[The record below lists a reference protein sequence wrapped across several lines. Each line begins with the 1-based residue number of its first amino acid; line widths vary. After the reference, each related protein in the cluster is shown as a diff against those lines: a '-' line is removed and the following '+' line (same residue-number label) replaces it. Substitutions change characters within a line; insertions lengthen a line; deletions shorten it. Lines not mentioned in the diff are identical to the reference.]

1 MEYGIL
7 LLNGEVIGEMHREE
21 LKWENDILI
30 QTYLN
35 NAKTVFSKDLN
46 VK

>member
-35 NAKTVFSKDLN
+35 AKTEFSKDLN